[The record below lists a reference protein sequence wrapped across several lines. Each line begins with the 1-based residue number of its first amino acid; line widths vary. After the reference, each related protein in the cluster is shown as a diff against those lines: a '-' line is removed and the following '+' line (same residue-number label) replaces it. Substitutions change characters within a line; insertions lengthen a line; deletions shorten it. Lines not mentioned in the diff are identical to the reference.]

1 MSFLKRYDE
10 AEKAYTKGLQLDPE
24 NAQLKSGLEE
34 ARAMAQRKYYLKIL
48 IMSVCFAFSFYH
60 FSVCTVTLLH
70 NEALTNAPYFY
81 WAWMTQLSIGVA
93 ANCH

>member
-1 MSFLKRYDE
+1 MIFYNILFFQGYSRLGAALSFLKRYDE

-60 FSVCTVTLLH
+60 FSVCTVTL
-70 NEALTNAPYFY
+70 
-81 WAWMTQLSIGVA
+81 
-93 ANCH
+93 